1 MRPSEHFRLIPCSWP
16 LRRHHT
22 GLWLQSRGIRP
33 SGAPSQAR
41 FERQRLGQGG
51 QGRAEQLQQCAAKRL
66 PQSHENTNPACVVN
80 AKTIPADFKGAALHA
95 VCRAILVVELAER
108 TCYYVPSEPNA
119 EVMDVVG
126 GRHVAAVAGEQ
137 GAERRLPALAGSQ
150 EFFLETLGYGA
161 QESAGLNS
169 AFTTLCYMWPLA
181 GGYVADAFLGRYH
194 TIWVFTVCYLVGV
207 LTCAVSALPGPT
219 RDATTYLV
227 GSMVFLALGTGGIK
241 PNISNFGADQ
251 FDSRSAAG
259 RKAREEFYT
268 YFYMSINV
276 GVLLSYGFLTTLCSS
291 GLPGLVPKDLGY
303 ATSYFLAATSMCVA
317 LTVFLCYSSSYR
329 CLHRHLGDAI
339 RGVVLHVVSAAFEG
353 SNRARAICLGWPLL
367 LLGLLLTVI
376 ISLSPTESLGL
387 FGALMVLS
395 GLLLA
400 TYGCGNLEW
409 VQSTAHRNSHVTRQQ
424 TADFLRVMP
433 TLAAV
438 NLAFN
443 SVYNCMAFWFQEQAC
458 LMDVRFFNMQLNG
471 SFFTIAD
478 GLAIVLFTPPLMNTV
493 NPWMERRFG
502 VGRHGKLLLGC
513 LLAAVSVLWAALLE
527 DLRIVS
533 PLLEEASLCAPD
545 GQKMSSL
552 SAWWMIGPYTVMGVA
567 EVYVNP
573 TLYYLAYS
581 QSPLRLR
588 SSAQALG
595 LFMSATSSALFTIL
609 TAVLSGRGSLRTEK
623 DGLQAGYYVSLS
635 MMIPFL
641 CWYLCVQSGFQER
654 HFDEESE
661 PEVQPGQLNKGVA
674 FSRTGMLR
682 DFASPQ
688 SVGGSPASW
697 VDHSP
702 LSSEVSAVG
711 MPVFDDLDPEEFEE
725 PCSFVMVSG

>member
-1 MRPSEHFRLIPCSWP
+1 MHPDGSD
-16 LRRHHT
+16 T
-22 GLWLQSRGIRP
+22 DLQETSYR
-33 SGAPSQAR
+33 ALA
-41 FERQRLGQGG
+41 
-51 QGRAEQLQQCAAKRL
+51 AEQGHSTQRRTFTG
-66 PQSHENTNPACVVN
+66 PE
-80 AKTIPADFKGAALHA
+80 GAALHA

-108 TCYYVPSEPNA
+108 TCYY
-119 EVMDVVG
+119 
-126 GRHVAAVAGEQ
+126 
-137 GAERRLPALAGSQ
+137 ALAGSQ

-227 GSMVFLALGTGGIK
+227 GSMVFLALGTGDRDRPEPTCERDVPNDAMAETDRFDAPARRVPGGIK

-443 SVYNCMAFWFQEQAC
+443 S
-458 LMDVRFFNMQLNG
+458 R
-471 SFFTIAD
+471 
-478 GLAIVLFTPPLMNTV
+478 LARL
-493 NPWMERRFG
+493 
-502 VGRHGKLLLGC
+502 RHGHVTR
-513 LLAAVSVLWAALLE
+513 A
-527 DLRIVS
+527 
-533 PLLEEASLCAPD
+533 
-545 GQKMSSL
+545 
-552 SAWWMIGPYTVMGVA
+552 
-567 EVYVNP
+567 
-573 TLYYLAYS
+573 
-581 QSPLRLR
+581 
-588 SSAQALG
+588 
-595 LFMSATSSALFTIL
+595 
-609 TAVLSGRGSLRTEK
+609 
-623 DGLQAGYYVSLS
+623 
-635 MMIPFL
+635 
-641 CWYLCVQSGFQER
+641 
-654 HFDEESE
+654 
-661 PEVQPGQLNKGVA
+661 
-674 FSRTGMLR
+674 
-682 DFASPQ
+682 
-688 SVGGSPASW
+688 
-697 VDHSP
+697 
-702 LSSEVSAVG
+702 
-711 MPVFDDLDPEEFEE
+711 
-725 PCSFVMVSG
+725 